1 MPRLVECVP
10 NFSEGRNRGTIDAIV
25 ARIAA
30 APGIRVLDVEM
41 DASHNRC
48 VVTLAGTPE
57 ACAEGAFRGVDAARE
72 LIDLT
77 THHGEHPRMGACD
90 VVPFVP
96 VSGVTMDDCVALAR
110 QVGERIGRELEIP
123 VYLYEAAASRPERQ
137 NLADV
142 RKGQFEGLRDAIGTD
157 PARDPDFGPRAIHPT
172 AGAIAVGARDFLV
185 AYNVYL
191 NTKDVQIAKKIAN
204 AIRFQTGG
212 FRYVK
217 AMGFY
222 IEERGQAQVS
232 MNLVNTKATPIHR
245 VMAMIRHEA
254 QRYGVSLV
262 GSEVVGLIPLDAVAD
277 IAEYHAG
284 FENFHRDQILERRLW
299 GEAIGTDAPLGD
311 FLDEVAGPSTAPG
324 GGSVSAL
331 LGAVGA
337 ALAGMVAGLTV
348 TRKKYVDVAE
358 EMSSIKLRA
367 GELRGTLQRLV
378 EEDTRAFRA
387 LVASH
392 KLGAG
397 TPELDKAKA
406 DAQLTASIVATE
418 VPLRVMQ
425 LSLEAGRL
433 AFAVFE
439 RGLASAASD
448 GGVALLASHAAF
460 RGARLNVLINL
471 TGVETG
477 GVRDRLDAACAGLET
492 EAAAFFPSSETAVE
506 AKFAAMRAPATV

>member
-10 NFSEGRNRGTIDAIV
+10 NFSEGRDRATIDAIV

-41 DASHNRC
+41 DASHHRC

-57 ACAEGAFRGVDAARE
+57 ACADGAFRGVEAARE

-77 THHGEHPRMGACD
+77 RHQGEHPRMGACD
-90 VVPFVP
+90 VLPFIP
-96 VSGVTMDDCVALAR
+96 VSGVTMEDCVALAR
-110 QVGERIGRELEIP
+110 QVGERIGRELDIP
-123 VYLYEAAASRPERQ
+123 VFLYEAAASRPERQ
-137 NLADV
+137 NLAEV

-157 PARDPDFGPRAIHPT
+157 PTRDPDFGPNRIHPT

-191 NTKDVQIAKKIAN
+191 NTKDVQVAKKIAN

-232 MNLVNTKATPIHR
+232 MNLVNTKGTPIHR

-254 QRYGVSLV
+254 ARYGLSLV
-262 GSEVVGLIPLDAVAD
+262 GSEVVGLLPLDALAD
-277 IAEYHAG
+277 IAEHHAG
-284 FENFHRDQILERRLW
+284 LENFNRDQILERRLW
-299 GEAIGTDAPLGD
+299 GEAIGTHAPMGD
-311 FLDEVAGPSTAPG
+311 YLDEIAGPSTAPG
-324 GGSVSAL
+324 GGSASAL
-331 LGAVGA
+331 LGALGA
-337 ALAGMVAGLTV
+337 ALAGMVAGLTA
-348 TRKKYVDVAE
+348 TRKKYADVAE
-358 EMSSIKLRA
+358 EMQSIKQRA
-367 GELRGTLQRLV
+367 SELRGTLQRLV
-378 EEDTRAFRA
+378 EDDTRAFRA
-387 LVASH
+387 LVASN
-392 KLGAG
+392 KLAEG

-406 DAQLTASIVATE
+406 DAQLAASIVATE
-418 VPLRVMQ
+418 IPLQVMA

-433 AFAVFE
+433 GMAVFE

-448 GGVALLASHAAF
+448 GGVSLFAAHAAF

-471 TGVETG
+471 TGFAPGAARE
-477 GVRDRLDAACAGLET
+477 RLEASCAALESH
-492 EAAAFFPSSETAVE
+492 AAAFFPSSERAVE
-506 AKFAAMRAPATV
+506 AKFAAMRTPASA

>member
-10 NFSEGRNRGTIDAIV
+10 NFSEGRDRAKIDAIV
-25 ARIAA
+25 ARIAT

-57 ACAEGAFRGVDAARE
+57 ACAEGAFRGVEAARE
-72 LIDLT
+72 LIDLNGHT
-77 THHGEHPRMGACD
+77 GEHPRMGACD
-90 VVPFVP
+90 VLPFIP
-96 VSGVTMDDCVALAR
+96 VSGVTMDDCVALAK
-110 QVGERIGRELEIP
+110 QVGERIGRELDIP
-123 VYLYEAAASRPERQ
+123 VFLYEAAASRPERQ
-137 NLADV
+137 NLAEV
-142 RKGQFEGLRDAIGTD
+142 RKGQFEGLREAIGTD
-157 PARDPDFGPRAIHPT
+157 PSRDPDFGPRKIHPT
-172 AGAIAVGARDFLV
+172 FGAMAVGARDFLV

-232 MNLVNTKATPIHR
+232 MNLVNTKGTPIHR

-254 QRYGVSLV
+254 ERYGVSLV
-262 GSEVVGLIPLDAVAD
+262 GSEVVGLIPLDAMCD
-277 IAEYHAG
+277 IAEHHAG
-284 FENFHRDQILERRLW
+284 FENFSRDQILERRLW
-299 GEAIGTDAPLGD
+299 GEAIGADAPLRD

-331 LGAVGA
+331 LGALGA
-337 ALAGMVAGLTV
+337 SLAGMVAGLTS

-358 EMSSIKLRA
+358 EMTAIKQRA
-367 GELRGTLQRLV
+367 GELRGTLTRLV

-387 LVASH
+387 LVASN
-392 KLGAG
+392 KLAEG

-406 DAQLTASIVATE
+406 DAQLAASIRATE
-418 VPLRVMQ
+418 VPLEVMK

-433 AFAVFE
+433 GLAVFE

-448 GGVALLASHAAF
+448 GGVALLAAHAAF
-460 RGARLNVLINL
+460 RGARLNVLTNL
-471 TGVETG
+471 SGFEAG
-477 GVRDRLDAACAGLET
+477 EVRSRLDAACAALEA
-492 EAAAFFPSSETAVE
+492 EAAALFPAGEAAVE
-506 AKFAAMRAPATV
+506 AKFAAMRVPASA